1 MDLMDY
7 AATDYGQMVIRMGF
21 EDVDWNY
28 GEDGAIVSHYAE
40 GDSARSKYPS
50 IYPIYHRLV
59 IMSDD
64 FTLINPAYRQE
75 YRDRVAQMYELKN
88 QYASDTS
95 IAPIDWNVQLHSS
108 DAMSRVSINYGD
120 EYATVILSSGDIED
134 NWNNWVKSYAYLI
147 DPVLEELNEAYAK

>member
-1 MDLMDY
+1 
-7 AATDYGQMVIRMGF
+7 
-21 EDVDWNY
+21 
-28 GEDGAIVSHYAE
+28 
-40 GDSARSKYPS
+40 
-50 IYPIYHRLV
+50 
-59 IMSDD
+59 
-64 FTLINPAYRQE
+64 
-75 YRDRVAQMYELKN
+75 MYELKN